1 MSNKIKDGGMH
12 AKRVMGDIITYIFL
26 IVLSVIWLI
35 PFFWLVMQS
44 FRDGK
49 GQFISTF
56 LPKAYTVNN
65 YKALFTQFDV
75 MNFPRMFMNTFFIAC
90 CTCVIST
97 FFVLSVAYC
106 TSRLKWKMRKPYMNM
121 AMILNLFPGFM
132 TMIAVY
138 FILKALGM
146 TEGNRIPL
154 ALIICFSSGSGTG
167 FFVMKGFMDTI
178 PKALDEAATLDGCTR
193 WQIFTKITL
202 PLSKPMIV
210 YQIITSFM
218 APWVDFVFAK
228 VICRTNSQY
237 FTVSI
242 GLWSMLEKEYVDAW
256 FVRFCAGA
264 VLVSI
269 PIAILF
275 MIAQKFYQE
284 AMSGA
289 VKGCCPGCPVRCTR
303 KGERPYGNCQATIF
317 RHQQQWAADMGDVLS
332 SGRDAGQKHPAER
345 SAEPGRC
352 QFRAAAGAD
361 ADLPRSDAVCNAGA
375 APAGHGDLCCAHL
388 RLFAGGRG
396 RAHVQPAEL
405 CAACC
410 RPGGSERTAV

>member
-1 MSNKIKDGGMH
+1 MAKKIHGGMK
-12 AKRVMGDIITYIFL
+12 AKRITGDVITYIFL
-26 IVLSVIWLI
+26 IAISIIWLI
-35 PFFWLVMQS
+35 PFVWLVAQS

-56 LPKAYTVNN
+56 FPTAYTFNN
-65 YKALFTQFDV
+65 YKALFTEFDV
-75 MNFPRMFMNTFFIAC
+75 MNFPRMFLNTFGIAC

-97 FFVLSVAYC
+97 FFVLSVSYC

-132 TMIAVY
+132 TMVAVY

-146 TEGNRIPL
+146 TEGNKIPL
-154 ALIICFSSGSGTG
+154 ALIICFSSGAGTQ
-167 FFVMKGFMDTI
+167 FYVMKGFMDTI
-178 PKALDEAATLDGCTR
+178 PKALDEAAAIDGCTR

-218 APWVDFVFAK
+218 APWVDFIFAK
-228 VICRTNSQY
+228 VIVRTNSQY

-242 GLWSMLEKEYVDAW
+242 GLWNMLEKEYVDTW

-275 MIAQKFYQE
+275 MITQRFYQE
-284 AMSGA
+284 AMSGS
-289 VKGCCPGCPVRCTR
+289 VKG
-303 KGERPYGNCQATIF
+303 
-317 RHQQQWAADMGDVLS
+317 
-332 SGRDAGQKHPAER
+332 
-345 SAEPGRC
+345 
-352 QFRAAAGAD
+352 
-361 ADLPRSDAVCNAGA
+361 
-375 APAGHGDLCCAHL
+375 
-388 RLFAGGRG
+388 
-396 RAHVQPAEL
+396 
-405 CAACC
+405 
-410 RPGGSERTAV
+410 